1 MDIVNRIE
9 FKLTNGTQWD
19 NEIDYVILK
28 SFPAI
33 SDVVI
38 NMIIDAPQFTFKANM
53 GLTSDNYYIKAKW
66 VVYYNNRKRYEG
78 SQTSVYFDY
87 PGESIQSV
95 TVPSA
100 TFNFSVEDLDVNM
113 IQFGLWY
120 HLDAESMSSSLDYA
134 QIRETSSV
142 IISATY
148 VRA

>member
-33 SDVVI
+33 SDVVT

-53 GLTSDNYYIKAKW
+53 GHASDNYYIKAKW
-66 VVYYNNRKRYEG
+66 VVYYNNRKWYEG

-100 TFNFSVEDLDVNM
+100 TFNFSVEDLDINM

-148 VRA
+148 ARA